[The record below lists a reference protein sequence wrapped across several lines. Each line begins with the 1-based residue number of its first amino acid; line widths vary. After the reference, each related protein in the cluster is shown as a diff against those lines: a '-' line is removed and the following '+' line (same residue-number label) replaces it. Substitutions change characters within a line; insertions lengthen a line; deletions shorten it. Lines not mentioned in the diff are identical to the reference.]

1 MNLCATFPVTID
13 GTEIILKPLTVRQ
26 RLAFG
31 NTLVERERQKSLEAG
46 KAAGLTGR
54 DLADLVAESARGAER
69 VSFVVASCFTLEGA
83 LMVLALASTEKDAE
97 RIGNAMEPGDV
108 GVLAARCMGV
118 SFEAKA
124 TAAGN

>member
-54 DLADLVAESARGAER
+54 DLPISSRSPRVGPSACRSSWR
-69 VSFVVASCFTLEGA
+69 PASR
-83 LMVLALASTEKDAE
+83 S
-97 RIGNAMEPGDV
+97 R
-108 GVLAARCMGV
+108 AR
-118 SFEAKA
+118 
-124 TAAGN
+124 

>member
-1 MNLCATFPVTID
+1 MNLCAPFPVSVD
-13 GTEIILKPLTVRQ
+13 GTEITLKPLTVRQ

-31 NTLVERERQKSLEAG
+31 NTLVERERQKALEAG

-54 DLADLVAESARGAER
+54 DLADLVAEAARGAER

-83 LMVLALASTEKDAE
+83 LMVIALASTEKDAE

-124 TAAGN
+124 AAAGN